1 MLFSGR
7 HYEAL
12 SHLYAESFG
21 PQVPHEVAEAAARN
35 GKAPELMAALYQA
48 IQFEDQI
55 QDWTPYAGQSHGE
68 SIGRE

>member
-1 MLFSGR
+1 MYFSGR

-12 SHLYAESFG
+12 SRLYAESFG
-21 PQVPHEVAEAAARN
+21 PVPNEIAGAAARN
-35 GKAPELMAALYQA
+35 GKAPELMEALYQA

>member
-1 MLFSGR
+1 MLFSGWQ
-7 HYEAL
+7 YEAL

-21 PQVPHEVAEAAARN
+21 PVPHEVAEAAARN

>member
-12 SHLYAESFG
+12 SCLYAESFG
-21 PQVPHEVAEAAARN
+21 PVPHDVAEAAARN
-35 GKAPELMAALYQA
+35 GRAPELMAALYQA

>member
-12 SHLYAESFG
+12 SCLYAESFG
-21 PQVPHEVAEAAARN
+21 PVPHDVAEAAARN
-35 GKAPELMAALYQA
+35 GMAPELMAALYQA

-55 QDWTPYAGQSHGE
+55 QDWTPYAGQPHGE
-68 SIGRE
+68 SRGQ